1 MRNNKFLMSDLD
13 TLFREPIRALCVTL
27 SLRLFYAVK
36 EKTARSRTEGESHSS
51 QSTGALMETRPS
63 PSSSLSHLPA
73 RRRPI
78 RKGSG
83 APVQL
88 ERAPLA
94 RRKATSGSQDEA
106 RENRNGELNRLE
118 NRRVLHR
125 RRRGARVSRR
135 NSLLTTL
142 NASTGFLIAA
152 RRDILYYSTHRVLQ
166 NQRQT

>member
-1 MRNNKFLMSDLD
+1 
-13 TLFREPIRALCVTL
+13 
-27 SLRLFYAVK
+27 
-36 EKTARSRTEGESHSS
+36 
-51 QSTGALMETRPS
+51 METRTS
-63 PSSSLSHLPA
+63 LSSSLSHLPA
-73 RRRPI
+73 CRRRI
-78 RKGSG
+78 ARSGRVRGSG
-83 APVQL
+83 TAR
-88 ERAPLA
+88 ESLA
-94 RRKATSGSQDEA
+94 KRKATSGSQDEA

-166 NQRQT
+166 DQRQT